1 VRIQKNPSYYKI
13 QNCTAN
19 EGRLTAEA
27 RLEAICDKDIDL
39 LQATKLIQANAES
52 LESTEEGRVMAKLYI
67 KFSTMESLM
76 REFWFNMEQ
85 TVVQKLIIS
94 FLLYLTQMNSSRFV
108 FVPTRAISTRS
119 TSIPTFGFHSRP
131 K

>member
-1 VRIQKNPSYYKI
+1 M
-13 QNCTAN
+13 
-19 EGRLTAEA
+19 
-27 RLEAICDKDIDL
+27 EAICDKDIDL